1 MNMRK
6 NDDDKKG
13 RPWDDVFGGFDEEFE
28 EMRAKMN
35 QLMEHLT
42 NGSAPRD
49 NEPIIH
55 GFSMRFGPYRKAR
68 IQQFGSTAAG
78 SEEPSTRE
86 PLTDVIEEEE
96 KVRVVVELPGVEKE
110 DIHLHATAK
119 TLDIEINNEDHGF
132 SKHLDLPC
140 EVKAGNAKA
149 NYKNGVL
156 QILLDRTTKRK
167 RKKEIKIE

>member
-1 MNMRK
+1 
-6 NDDDKKG
+6 
-13 RPWDDVFGGFDEEFE
+13 
-28 EMRAKMN
+28 
-35 QLMEHLT
+35 MEHLT
-42 NGSAPRD
+42 NGSVPLD

-55 GFSMRFGPYRKAR
+55 GFSMRFGPYGTTR
-68 IQQFGSTAAG
+68 IQQFGSIAAG

-86 PLTDVIEEEE
+86 PLTDVIEEED

-110 DIHLHATAK
+110 DIHLHVTAK
-119 TLDIEINNEDHGF
+119 TLDIEVNNEDHEF
-132 SKHLDLPC
+132 SKHLDLLC
-140 EVKAGNAKA
+140 KVKADNAKA